1 MECNTLLLH
10 MQEQAPALQNF
21 PASGQGLKSGNNRVV
36 RAIQFLTAGA
46 IYKVGTQRGCVPT
59 GEPMLFLFAA

>member
-1 MECNTLLLH
+1 MGS
-10 MQEQAPALQNF
+10 PALQIF

-46 IYKVGTQRGCVPT
+46 IYKVGTQRSCVPT
-59 GEPMLFLFAA
+59 GKPILFYLRRNCRRSVTLM